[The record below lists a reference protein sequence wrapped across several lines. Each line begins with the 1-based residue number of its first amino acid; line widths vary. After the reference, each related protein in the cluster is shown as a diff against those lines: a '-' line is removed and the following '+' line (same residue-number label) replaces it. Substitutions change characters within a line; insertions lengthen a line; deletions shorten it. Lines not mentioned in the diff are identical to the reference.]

1 MGISSPDP
9 LPEQLASRPPGRKPF
24 FWLRVVLTSIVWLVL
39 FAVLL
44 RRINA
49 HDFGR
54 AGLPETLLMRFAV
67 ETLLFTALAYGT
79 IRSLPFGAKPGLRG
93 TIALGLWIALI
104 VLSDCLS
111 RLEFGA
117 IEAVLAA
124 LRDTMGLGG
133 LLLVVLAYV
142 LALALPFIPGVEI
155 GLLIIM
161 LFGSVGAMIV
171 YAATITGL
179 SLAFA
184 AGRLIPERLCARLL
198 NRLGIA
204 VLDGQFE
211 SAVRGILAG
220 RRSGRDM
227 WQRFVARVMEYRYLS
242 LAVSFN
248 LPGNSVLGGGGGIAL
263 LCGASRQFEWH
274 WFVLTVVLATAPIPV
289 LVVSGGIDAG
299 TLVHMHDLVQ
309 NLFVNLVGWFQTIP

>member
-1 MGISSPDP
+1 MGIASPDP
-9 LPEQLASRPPGRKPF
+9 LPEQFKSRQPRRKPF
-24 FWLRVVLTSIVWLVL
+24 FWLRVVATSIVWLVL
-39 FAVLL
+39 FIVIL
-44 RRINA
+44 RLINA

-54 AGLPETLLMRFAV
+54 AGLPETLAIRFAV
-67 ETLLFTALAYGT
+67 ETGLFSALAYGA
-79 IRSLPFGAKPGLRG
+79 IWSLPFKAKPGLRG

-117 IEAVLAA
+117 AEAALAA

-161 LFGSVGAMIV
+161 LFGSAGAMIV
-171 YAATITGL
+171 YAATVTGL

-184 AGRLIPERLCARLL
+184 AGRLIPERICARWL

-204 VLDGQFE
+204 VPDGQFE
-211 SAVRGILAG
+211 SAVRGMVTTGARG
-220 RRSGRDM
+220 GTCGKASWRDS
-227 WQRFVARVMEYRYLS
+227 W
-242 LAVSFN
+242 N
-248 LPGNSVLGGGGGIAL
+248 
-263 LCGASRQFEWH
+263 
-274 WFVLTVVLATAPIPV
+274 TVT
-289 LVVSGGIDAG
+289 
-299 TLVHMHDLVQ
+299 
-309 NLFVNLVGWFQTIP
+309 

>member
-1 MGISSPDP
+1 VGISSPDP
-9 LPEQLASRPPGRKPF
+9 LPEQFTSHQPRRERF
-24 FWLRVVLTSIVWLVL
+24 FWLRVVVTGIVWLVL
-39 FAVLL
+39 FAIVLRL
-44 RRINA
+44 INA

-79 IRSLPFGAKPGLRG
+79 IRSLPFSAKPGLRG
-93 TIALGLWIALI
+93 SIALGLWIALI

-117 IEAVLAA
+117 IEAALAA

-161 LFGSVGAMIV
+161 LFGSLGAMVV
-171 YAATITGL
+171 YVATIAGL

-184 AGRLIPERLCARLL
+184 AGRLIPERICARLL

-204 VLDGQFE
+204 VPDGQFE
-211 SAVRGILAG
+211 SAVRGMLAG
-220 RRSGRDM
+220 RRPGRNM
-227 WQRFVARVMEYRYLS
+227 WQRFVARLMEYRYLS

-263 LCGASRQFEWH
+263 LCGASRQFEWY

-289 LVVSGGIDAG
+289 LVVSGRIDAS
-299 TLVHMHDLVQ
+299 TLVHVHDLVQ
-309 NLFVNLVGWFQTIP
+309 NLFRKFVDLFQIIL

>member
-1 MGISSPDP
+1 MGISSPDR
-9 LPEQLASRPPGRKPF
+9 LPELLASRPPGRKPF
-24 FWLRVVLTSIVWLVL
+24 FWLRVVATILVWLVL
-39 FAVLL
+39 FAVIL
-44 RRINA
+44 RLINA

-54 AGLPETLLMRFAV
+54 AGLPETLAIRFAV
-67 ETLLFTALAYGT
+67 ETVLFSALAYGV
-79 IRSLPFGAKPGLRG
+79 IRSLPFNAKPGLRG

-117 IEAVLAA
+117 AEAALAA

-161 LFGSVGAMIV
+161 LFGSAGAMIV

-184 AGRLIPERLCARLL
+184 AGRLIPERICARWL

-204 VLDGQFE
+204 VPDGQFE
-211 SAVRGILAG
+211 SAVRGMLAG
-220 RRSGRDM
+220 RCPGRNR
-227 WQRFVARVMEYRYLS
+227 WQRFVARLMAYRYLS

-263 LCGASRQFEWH
+263 LCGASRQFEWR
-274 WFVLTVVLATAPIPV
+274 WFALTVVLATAPVPV
-289 LVVSGGIDAG
+289 LVISGGIDAS
-299 TLVHMHDLVQ
+299 TLVHVHDLVQ
-309 NLFVNLVGWFQTIP
+309 NLFVNLFGWLPTIP